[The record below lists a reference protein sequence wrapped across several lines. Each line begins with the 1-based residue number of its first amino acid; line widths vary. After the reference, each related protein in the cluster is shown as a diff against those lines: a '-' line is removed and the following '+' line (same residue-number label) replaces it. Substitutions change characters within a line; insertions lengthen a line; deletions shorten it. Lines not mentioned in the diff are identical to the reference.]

1 MSHPHPYTDLPDH
14 CFWSRVHGTG
24 QPLDPVIADPS
35 LRPGP
40 QLVRSTRIVT
50 AGSCF
55 AQHIARHLRQAGFAV
70 LDGEP
75 AHPVISPDI
84 AARFGYGVF
93 SARYG
98 NVYTARQMKQLIQR
112 ATGEFTPQDDCW
124 SNADGALIDP
134 FRPTIEPDGFSC
146 AADFH
151 ADRTRH
157 FAAVRSVLEQAE
169 VLIFT
174 LGLTEAWRAR
184 ADGAVYP
191 LAPGVAGGT
200 FDRDVHEF
208 VNFSVEETVAD
219 FTDFL
224 ALARRNNPDLS
235 LILTV
240 SPVPLAATARADAH
254 VVSATSYSKAVLR
267 VAAEQLA
274 QADPAIS
281 YFPSYEIITSAQS
294 RGRYF
299 GDDLR
304 AVERAGVRHV
314 MDVFARH
321 HAPDAAAPTRAQTSK
336 PVGPAHQR
344 RRLQQALDTICD
356 EQRLDEVA
364 T

>member
-1 MSHPHPYTDLPDH
+1 M
-14 CFWSRVHGTG
+14 
-24 QPLDPVIADPS
+24 
-35 LRPGP
+35 
-40 QLVRSTRIVT
+40 
-50 AGSCF
+50 
-55 AQHIARHLRQAGFAV
+55 
-70 LDGEP
+70 
-75 AHPVISPDI
+75 
-84 AARFGYGVF
+84 
-93 SARYG
+93 
-98 NVYTARQMKQLIQR
+98 
-112 ATGEFTPQDDCW
+112 
-124 SNADGALIDP
+124 
-134 FRPTIEPDGFSC
+134 
-146 AADFH
+146 
-151 ADRTRH
+151 
-157 FAAVRSVLEQAE
+157 
-169 VLIFT
+169 
-174 LGLTEAWRAR
+174 
-184 ADGAVYP
+184 
-191 LAPGVAGGT
+191 
-200 FDRDVHEF
+200 
-208 VNFSVEETVAD
+208 
-219 FTDFL
+219 
-224 ALARRNNPDLS
+224 
-235 LILTV
+235 ILTV